1 MERRKTAAQFWTKA
15 NTVAENIILRVERY
29 AALTIPKVCLPKG
42 FDEANTDQSHDYQ
55 SIGAQAVNHVVNK
68 LMLALFAPSRPFIKL
83 MAGKVTKAQATKG
96 GMTDVQLNEILAQG
110 ERDAV
115 KELDARAQRPKLYQ
129 ILRHLVVTG
138 NVLLYLGKDSMR
150 VMGLKY
156 YRVKRDAE
164 GNVIAICIREDIEF
178 DELDEKVQ
186 TILAG
191 KFNDET
197 IVAHYRYIVR
207 EPNGSYTMTQ
217 WINSD
222 RLPDEFNGKWTSEK
236 MPYRV
241 LTWDLADEADYGTGL
256 VEEYIGDLEA
266 VSVLSE
272 AVVDGAV
279 LACEA
284 RTLVN
289 PTGIT
294 SVEDMKN
301 SENGD
306 VLAGTKADIDSVQ
319 MGDAAG
325 VQVAQAVGSD
335 YEKRIARGFLMG
347 SAVIRD
353 AERVTQEEV
362 RLTANELETAY
373 GGVYSTLAASLQLP
387 VAGWLFAAIGMPL
400 VGTDIKITI
409 VTGLDA
415 LSRNGDLENFRLA
428 MADLA
433 TISTLPPDLQMRL
446 KMGDIATFIGQG
458 RGVDMS
464 KFLKSEAEVQQMLE
478 QQAQQRAAEAAATQA
493 GVTAAQPQQGQ
504 PAQ

>member
-1 MERRKTAAQFWTKA
+1 MRNDTPANFWVKA
-15 NTVAENIILRVERY
+15 SSIADNIIDRVERY
-29 AALTIPKVCLPKG
+29 AALTIPKVCLPEG
-42 FDEANTDQSHDYQ
+42 LDESNTDQSHDYQ

-83 MAGKVTKAQATKG
+83 VADKKVKLQAEQQG
-96 GMTDVQLNEILAQG
+96 LTDIQLNEILANG
-110 ERDAV
+110 EREAV

-129 ILRHLVVTG
+129 LLRHLVVSG
-138 NVLLYLGKDSMR
+138 NVLLVLGKKSMR

-164 GNVIAICIREDIEF
+164 GEVMAICIREQIEF
-178 DELDEKVQ
+178 GELSRDVRMLFSNFQ
-186 TILAG
+186 PDTVV
-191 KFNDET
+191 D
-197 IVAHYRYIVR
+197 HYRYIKRDEHGYYVMR
-207 EPNGSYTMTQ
+207 Q
-217 WINSD
+217 WVND
-222 RLPDEFNGKWTSEK
+222 TLLPKQFNGRWTAEK
-236 MPYRV
+236 CPYRA
-241 LTWDLADEADYGTGL
+241 LTWDLADESDYGTGL

-266 VSVLSE
+266 TSVLSE
-272 AVVDGAV
+272 AVVDGSV
-279 LACEA
+279 LACES

-289 PTGIT
+289 PTGVT
-294 SVEDMKN
+294 SVDDVKN
-301 SENGD
+301 SINGD
-306 VLAGTKADIDSVQ
+306 ALAGQASDIDSIQ
-319 MGDAAG
+319 LGTAEG
-325 VQVAQAVGSD
+325 VKVAQAVGSD

-400 VGTDIKITI
+400 ANTGINITI

-433 TISTLPPDLQMRL
+433 TISTLPETMQIRL

-464 KFLKSEAEVQQMLE
+464 KFLKTEAEVQTYME
-478 QQAQQRAAEAAATQA
+478 QQSAMRAQEAASTQA
-493 GVTAAQPQQGQ
+493 GVEAAKPQGQ

>member
-1 MERRKTAAQFWTKA
+1 MARYDTAAEFWTRA
-15 NTVAENIILRVERY
+15 GAIADNIIDRVERY
-29 AALTIPKVCLPKG
+29 AALTIPKVCLPDG
-42 FDEANTDQSHDYQ
+42 LDESTTDQSHDYQ

-83 MAGKVTKAQATKG
+83 MAGKGTKAAAAKANL
-96 GMTDVQLNEILAQG
+96 TDVQLNEVLANG
-110 ERDAV
+110 EREAV

-138 NVLLYLGKDSMR
+138 NVLLVLGKKSMR

-156 YRVKRDAE
+156 FRVKRDAE
-164 GNVIAICIREDIEF
+164 GEVMAICIREDLEF
-178 DELDEKVQ
+178 SELDKDVRA
-186 TILAG
+186 LLDKRFVA
-191 KFNDET
+191 ET
-197 IVAHYRYIVR
+197 VVAHYRYIRRDEHGYYVMR
-207 EPNGSYTMTQ
+207 QYVNEHL
-217 WINSD
+217 
-222 RLPDEFNGKWTSEK
+222 LPKEFNGRWSAEK
-236 MPYRV
+236 LPYRV
-241 LTWDLADEADYGTGL
+241 LTWDLADESDYGTGL

-266 VSVLSE
+266 LSTLSE
-272 AVVDGAV
+272 AVVDGGV

-284 RTLVN
+284 RTLVS
-289 PTGIT
+289 PTGMT
-294 SVEDMKN
+294 SVEDVKN
-301 SENGD
+301 SVNGD
-306 VLAGTKADIDSVQ
+306 AIAGTPADIASVQLGKAD
-319 MGDAAG
+319 G
-325 VQVAQAVGSD
+325 VQIAQAISD
-335 YEKRIARGFLMG
+335 SYEKRVARGFLMG

-387 VAGWLFAAIGMPL
+387 VAGWLFASIGMPL
-400 VGTDIKITI
+400 ANTDIKITI

-433 TISTLPPDLQMRL
+433 TISTLPESLQIRL

-464 KFLKSEAEVQQMLE
+464 KFLKSEEEVQAYLN

-493 GVTAAQPQQGQ
+493 GITAAQPQEGP

>member
-1 MERRKTAAQFWTKA
+1 MARYDTAADFWTRA
-15 NTVAENIILRVERY
+15 GTIADNIIDRVERY
-29 AALTIPKVCLPKG
+29 AALTIPKVCLPDG
-42 FDEANTDQSHDYQ
+42 LDESTVDQSHDYQ

-83 MAGKVTKAQATKG
+83 MAGKDTKAAAAKANL
-96 GMTDVQLNEILAQG
+96 TDVQLNEVLANG
-110 ERDAV
+110 EREAV

-138 NVLLYLGKDSMR
+138 NVLLVLGKKSMR

-156 YRVKRDAE
+156 FRVKRDVE
-164 GNVIAICIREDIEF
+164 GEVMTICIREDVEF
-178 DELDEKVQ
+178 SELDKAVRTLLSKQ
-186 TILAG
+186 FVA
-191 KFNDET
+191 ET
-197 IVAHYRYIVR
+197 VVAHYRYITRDEHGYYVMR
-207 EPNGSYTMTQ
+207 QY
-217 WINSD
+217 INNTL
-222 RLPDEFNGKWTSEK
+222 LPKEFNGRWTAEK
-236 MPYRV
+236 LPYRV
-241 LTWDLADEADYGTGL
+241 LTWDLADESDYGTGL

-266 VSVLSE
+266 LSTLSE
-272 AVVDGAV
+272 AVVDGSV

-289 PTGIT
+289 PTGMT
-294 SVEDMKN
+294 SVEDIKN
-301 SENGD
+301 SVNGD
-306 VLAGTKADIDSVQ
+306 AVAGTPADIASVQ
-319 MGDAAG
+319 LGRADG
-325 VQVAQAVGSD
+325 VQVAQSVSSD
-335 YEKRIARGFLMG
+335 YEKRVARGFLMG

-387 VAGWLFAAIGMPL
+387 VAGWLFASIGMPL
-400 VGTDIKITI
+400 ASTDIKITI

-433 TISTLPPDLQMRL
+433 TISTLPETLQIRL

-464 KFLKSEAEVQQMLE
+464 KFLKSEEEVQAMLQ

-493 GVTAAQPQQGQ
+493 GVTAAQPQEGP